1 MLMTEWNT
9 EVAIRVS
16 REEGLEE
23 GIQKGREEEKRKMA
37 EKLLKLHIPLDMV
50 LEATGLSL
58 AEIQSLQLQRS

>member
-16 REEGLEE
+16 REEGREE
-23 GIQKGREEEKRKMA
+23 GREGEKREIA
-37 EKLLKLHIPLDMV
+37 EKLLKLHVPLDMV

-58 AEIQSLQLQRS
+58 AEIQFMQLRLS